1 MEVINGMR
9 VKPDVREKTA
19 AQTTRQFFARQHQA
33 LVSAMKARDGEA
45 AARSMREHLL
55 SVQGRASSGRD
66 DVPDGAD

>member
-1 MEVINGMR
+1 
-9 VKPDVREKTA
+9 
-19 AQTTRQFFARQHQA
+19 
-33 LVSAMKARDGEA
+33 MKARDGEA